1 MHKLK
6 TKVIDKNIL
15 DKNEIYDWNE
25 IINNE
30 SNECINN
37 NKSINNKSINN
48 KSINN
53 KSINN
58 KSINNKSINNTINIY
73 KNTIDNNA
81 INKNI
86 INKNTI
92 ESNIIDK
99 NTIESNIIDKNTIDN
114 NSINKNTI
122 NKSLTN
128 DIIKSNKYKSSIFD
142 KLSIL
147 NKSNNIINTIDEN
160 ELETKLD
167 INNINKNCKL
177 CINCNSSLTIN
188 YNQTVCNNCGFEN
201 SYDISFDNDNTFMD
215 SSYSN
220 NDFVNFK
227 ITGKN
232 SYSLQKT
239 TLKIC
244 SNYDQY
250 RKLTIIREINLWNN
264 HSSEFKIPKH
274 IMREA
279 IEMFC
284 KIKKADYVFR
294 KDNKK
299 GVLSACLYYSCYNN
313 GIIKTPQ
320 EMSKYVGIQEKF
332 HSYGDRVL
340 QDLNDKGII
349 SIPNKMDSINKYID
363 KYFELLEIDKIYKP
377 FIINIINKLEELN
390 IHLLHDSKNNTKC
403 IGAIYLL
410 TQRIPK
416 LKQNITKE
424 KIEKECKISKTTFI
438 RYFKIINAYY
448 KVVKVIFKRHAIP
461 MPIEWKK

>member
-1 MHKLK
+1 MNKIKIKILD
-6 TKVIDKNIL
+6 INIL
-15 DKNEIYDWNE
+15 NKNEIYDWDE
-25 IINNE
+25 IINNDLHKVINKNIQKI
-30 SNECINN
+30 SNY
-37 NKSINNKSINN
+37 SIDKH
-48 KSINN
+48 
-53 KSINN
+53 
-58 KSINNKSINNTINIY
+58 
-73 KNTIDNNA
+73 NTIDNIDNIDNIYNKHNTTDN
-81 INKNI
+81 INTNI
-86 INKNTI
+86 TIIAKDNYNKHNTTD
-92 ESNIIDK
+92 NIIDK
-99 NTIESNIIDKNTIDN
+99 SLNLSNSN
-114 NSINKNTI
+114 
-122 NKSLTN
+122 
-128 DIIKSNKYKSSIFD
+128 NKYKQTIFD

-147 NKSNNIINTIDEN
+147 NKSKNIINTIDEN

-177 CINCNSSLTIN
+177 CVNCNSSLTIN
-188 YNQTVCNNCGFEN
+188 YNQTICNTCGFEN
-201 SYDISFDNDNTFMD
+201 NYDISFDNDNTFMD
-215 SSYSN
+215 SGYSN

-264 HSSEFKIPKH
+264 HSGEFKIPKH

-320 EMSKYVGIQEKF
+320 EMAKYVGIQEKF

-340 QDLNDKGII
+340 QDLNDKEII
-349 SIPNKMDSINKYID
+349 SIPSKMDSINKYID
-363 KYFELLEIDKIYKP
+363 KYFELLDIDKIYKP
-377 FIINIINKLEELN
+377 FVINIIKKLEESN

-410 TQRIPK
+410 IQRIPK
-416 LKQNITKE
+416 LKQKISKE

-438 RYFKIINAYY
+438 RYFKIINLYY
-448 KVVKVIFKRHAIP
+448 KTIKVIFKRYSIP

>member
-1 MHKLK
+1 MNKIK
-6 TKVIDKNIL
+6 SKIIDNNIL
-15 DKNEIYDWNE
+15 NKNEIYDWDE
-25 IINNE
+25 IINNDLN
-30 SNECINN
+30 SV
-37 NKSINNKSINN
+37 
-48 KSINN
+48 
-53 KSINN
+53 
-58 KSINNKSINNTINIY
+58 
-73 KNTIDNNA
+73 
-81 INKNI
+81 
-86 INKNTI
+86 
-92 ESNIIDK
+92 IDK
-99 NTIESNIIDKNTIDN
+99 NISKITKTYNINNSYKQNDKFHTLIFNNINNINNEYSDNIISSNIEKNNKYFSIDKINDIDN
-114 NSINKNTI
+114 NSSIKFI
-122 NKSLTN
+122 DKSLSSIQSN
-128 DIIKSNKYKSSIFD
+128 NKYKQSIFD

-147 NKSNNIINTIDEN
+147 NKSKNIINTIDEN

-177 CINCNSSLTIN
+177 CVNCKSSLTIN
-188 YNQTVCNNCGFEN
+188 YNQTICNTCGFEN
-201 SYDISFDNDNTFMD
+201 NYDISFDNDNTFMD

-239 TLKIC
+239 TLKIY

-264 HSSEFKIPKH
+264 SGEFKIPKH
-274 IMREA
+274 IIREA

-349 SIPNKMDSINKYID
+349 SIPTKMDSITKYID
-363 KYFELLEIDKIYKP
+363 KYFELLDIDKIYKP
-377 FIINIINKLEELN
+377 FVTSIIKKVEESN

-416 LKQNITKE
+416 LKQKISKE

-438 RYFKIINAYY
+438 RYFKIINLYY
-448 KVVKVIFKRHAIP
+448 KTIKVIFKRYSIP